1 VRAAFWWIDRWRQSE
16 AYKDFTPAQRG
27 MYRDLIDE
35 IWVRKSHVIPD
46 DDRILG
52 LIVGS
57 ESEWKA
63 NREVILAKFK
73 RADGGWTH
81 EVALEVIEESERRA
95 KKQQDYRTRKAGN
108 GAGNAIGNESG
119 NASGDDPGNKPT
131 SISLLSTV
139 SNTNGVS
146 PSNEL
151 RLTAQAPKPKPAN
164 WVGEACQI
172 WEAIGT
178 PNAGR
183 IGKALKP
190 LVDKHGWEA
199 VKPVWQLEC
208 GSKTTESARF
218 FSPQKFAETFAVSLK
233 AFQERQP
240 ERKRE
245 TWSEMRARLDAAG
258 VGA

>member
-1 VRAAFWWIDRWRQSE
+1 MTGDHMLRLIYLEALSALYEAGGSLSADPQTLSDELLLPVEEIARCLPILDGIARAGSGRGGLLMENGQISNGRVSADLLEEQAF
-16 AYKDFTPAQRG
+16 
-27 MYRDLIDE
+27 
-35 IWVRKSHVIPD
+35 
-46 DDRILG
+46 
-52 LIVGS
+52 
-57 ESEWKA
+57 
-63 NREVILAKFK
+63 
-73 RADGGWTH
+73 
-81 EVALEVIEESERRA
+81 RA
-95 KKQQDYRTRKAGN
+95 KQAEHGSRGGAMAGKGRPKGSQGSVRGTPN
-108 GAGNAIGNESG
+108 
-119 NASGDDPGNKPT
+119 PP
-131 SISLLSTV
+131 
-139 SNTNGVS
+139 S
-146 PSNEL
+146 PSPSPPPLPSPITFPTTETEL
-151 RLTAQAPKPKPAN
+151 RLTAQAPKPKLAN